1 MLTFLLWKV
10 VQNMKICLRYPSP
23 KKSLNYNQTMIALQV
38 YVRHGVPA
46 MMPLKRIR

>member
-23 KKSLNYNQTMIALQV
+23 KSPSSGRGITIAISW
-38 YVRHGVPA
+38 
-46 MMPLKRIR
+46 LKVTQL